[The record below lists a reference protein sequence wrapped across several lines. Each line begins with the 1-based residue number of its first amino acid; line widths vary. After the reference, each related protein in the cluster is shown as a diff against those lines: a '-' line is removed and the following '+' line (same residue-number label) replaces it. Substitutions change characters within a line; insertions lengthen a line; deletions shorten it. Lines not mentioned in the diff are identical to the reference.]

1 MPPAG
6 VDTPSLAPAR
16 QPDIMAPKA
25 AYHRWKSLR
34 EGTVMGATETIARW
48 VVNTNYEDIPP
59 DAIRVANES
68 CFDLLGVILAGSVQ
82 PVGQIIQKYVNDQG
96 AVPEATV
103 LSGGSQTTLA
113 NAALAN
119 GTMGH
124 ALDYDDFGGFG
135 HPTVAIFPALLAIGE
150 QAGATGR
157 DLLEAYVIGCEV
169 GLALQHTTKYKQM
182 DRGFHST
189 AVIGRLAC
197 AAACAKLL
205 KLDEEQTVTAL
216 GIAGSMASGLIHNFG
231 TMTKPLHAGL
241 TGRDGVTAVQLA
253 QAGLTAGDQVVEHP
267 FGFASTVLGPGIYD
281 LDAMANNLGQP
292 FRTQDALII
301 KKYPCCGG
309 NHAMLDSLF
318 SLMRDNDFTVDD
330 VANAEVDQSY
340 FSVVMLYQEPEDDL
354 KGKFSAKYNVAAALV
369 DGEVNIDTFTQEKI
383 DDPDHGRGHG
393 QGEPAGDGQ
402 VRGASD
408 QLRGRPQGEDHPQGR
423 PCLRARH
430 RPGRH
435 PRRPG
440 QPVGLR
446 QHQGQVRGERG
457 PGAARRGRQPRRA
470 GVGRHPGGRQRGRA
484 GAQHAGGDEGIDRS
498 VRIRTGGPCRD
509 YAQNAAGGQVPALP
523 GRGRRPEH

>member
-1 MPPAG
+1 
-6 VDTPSLAPAR
+6 
-16 QPDIMAPKA
+16 
-25 AYHRWKSLR
+25 
-34 EGTVMGATETIARW
+34 MGATDTIARW

-82 PVGQIIQKYVNDQG
+82 PVGQIIQKYVSDQG

-103 LSGGSQTTLA
+103 LSGGNQTTLA

-150 QAGATGR
+150 QTGATGR

-267 FGFASTVLGPGIYD
+267 FGFANTVLGPGIYD
-281 LDAMANNLGQP
+281 LDEMANNLGQP

-340 FSVVMLYQEPEDDL
+340 FSVVMLYQEPDDDL

-369 DGEVNIDTFTQEKI
+369 DGEVKIDTFTQEKI
-383 DDPDHGRGHG
+383 DDPTMGEVMDKVRTRVMAKSEELLTNSEDGLKVKITLKDGRVLEHTT
-393 QGEPAGDGQ
+393 
-402 VRGASD
+402 
-408 QLRGRPQGEDHPQGR
+408 
-423 PCLRARH
+423 
-430 RPGRH
+430 
-435 PRRPG
+435 
-440 QPVGLR
+440 
-446 QHQGQVRGERG
+446 
-457 PGAARRGRQPRRA
+457 
-470 GVGRHPGGRQRGRA
+470 GRA
-484 GAQHAGGDEGIDRS
+484 DILGAQGNPWGFDNIRAKFEENVALVLNDDDVNRAVQAWADIPEVTNVAELVRS
-498 VRIRTGGPCRD
+498 TLV
-509 YAQNAAGGQVPALP
+509 AAKA
-523 GRGRRPEH
+523 